1 MCDVRTVLII
11 EDDDDLRRMFRTSL
25 AFAGFRVLEAA
36 DGYSA
41 LHRLDDAMPDAIVL
55 DLDLPLVN
63 GHVIRAELAASAKMR
78 HIPIIVVTG
87 TRIDTMTPRVAC
99 LLHKPV
105 SPEDLVL
112 TVRRCLASPT
122 GPAGS

>member
-41 LHRLDDAMPDAIVL
+41 LHRLEDALPDAIVL
-55 DLDLPLVN
+55 DLDLPIVN
-63 GHVIRAELAASAKMR
+63 GHVIRAELAASAEKR

-87 TRIDTMTPRVAC
+87 THINAMTPRVAC
-99 LLHKPV
+99 LLQKPV
-105 SPEDLVL
+105 SPEDLVR
-112 TVRRCLASPT
+112 TVRRCLAAPT
-122 GPAGS
+122 ERAGS